1 MYDIIVSAFL
11 ALYDIVRKLWYHT
24 WYYTIFY
31 DIIYDIRKTWFSP
44 PFLRYYHMF
53 STMLNHI
60 HLAIYRL
67 WYQQLMILAMNSAM
81 IYPLISTTSYIIAL
95 WYQNFLIS
103 YQNFHVFVADIMVL
117 ARRDGAACGRHAP
130 AAPPPPASPSH
141 AKRRCI
147 EAIGASSMD
156 LEFKLE
162 WYYSSSCG
170 TAVLV
175 YGQPTVAPC
184 RARPREMLKL

>member
-1 MYDIIVSAFL
+1 MISYPF
-11 ALYDIVRKLWYHT
+11 WQYHIDFSLSCAIFI
-24 WYYTIFY
+24 WFRLCYYSNITIF
-31 DIIYDIRKTWFSP
+31 
-44 PFLRYYHMF
+44 
-53 STMLNHI
+53 
-60 HLAIYRL
+60 RL
-67 WYQQLMILAMNSAM
+67 WYQQLMILAMISAM
-81 IYPLISTTSYIIAL
+81 LYPLISTTSYIIAL

-103 YQNFHVFVADIMVL
+103 CQNFHVFVAVIMVP

-162 WYYSSSCG
+162 WYYSSSSSCG
-170 TAVLV
+170 TGMAS
-175 YGQPTVAPC
+175 QRSP
-184 RARPREMLKL
+184 ARPVGRGPGKCSSCYYVLGIGQS

>member
-1 MYDIIVSAFL
+1 MVFFVISYMISQKPDFSRLSVIICIC
-11 ALYDIVRKLWYHT
+11 Y
-24 WYYTIFY
+24 
-31 DIIYDIRKTWFSP
+31 
-44 PFLRYYHMF
+44 
-53 STMLNHI
+53 HI
-60 HLAIYRL
+60 HIAIFRL
-67 WYQQLMILAMNSAM
+67 WYQQLMILAMISAM
-81 IYPLISTTSYIIAL
+81 LYPLISTTSYIIAL

-103 YQNFHVFVADIMVL
+103 CQNFHDFEAEIMVP

-170 TAVLV
+170 TGMASPRSPGRPQDVGRGPGKCSSCNYVLGI
-175 YGQPTVAPC
+175 GQS
-184 RARPREMLKL
+184 